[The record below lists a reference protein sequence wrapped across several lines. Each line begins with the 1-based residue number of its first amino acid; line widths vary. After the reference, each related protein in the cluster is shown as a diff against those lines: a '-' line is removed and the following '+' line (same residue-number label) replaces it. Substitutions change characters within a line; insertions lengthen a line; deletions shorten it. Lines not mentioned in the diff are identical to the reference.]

1 MQEEKSRMLVSNWL
15 FLGVAMLI
23 VQVILGGVTRLTGSG
38 LSITEWD
45 PIMGVLPP
53 LNNKQWQ
60 QAFQQYQQI
69 AQFKY
74 MNFNFTLSDFKHI
87 FFWEW
92 FHRLWARSIGIV
104 FLIPFIYFIIK
115 KHIKNW
121 MIQPLIGLFI
131 LGGFQGLIGWIMVKS
146 GLNDENLYVSHIK
159 LAVHFVAAMI
169 LIAYTLLFAL
179 MIRVPQNQKI
189 VHASLKKLTVF
200 IIVLLFIQ
208 ITYGAFMAGLKA
220 ASAAPTW
227 PTING
232 MWLPDAFGKE
242 SIEQNLFFNKIT
254 IHFIHRTLAYVLL
267 LFIII
272 WYAKASQNKQSNWFN
287 TTKKLSVALVIAQ
300 VLLGIAAVL
309 ASPGIILGKFGLF
322 EWLAEIH
329 QVIGMLLLLSMITN
343 AYLLKFNK
351 AVG

>member
-60 QAFQQYQQI
+60 QSFQQYQQI

-146 GLNDENLYVSHIK
+146 GLNDEYLYVSHIK